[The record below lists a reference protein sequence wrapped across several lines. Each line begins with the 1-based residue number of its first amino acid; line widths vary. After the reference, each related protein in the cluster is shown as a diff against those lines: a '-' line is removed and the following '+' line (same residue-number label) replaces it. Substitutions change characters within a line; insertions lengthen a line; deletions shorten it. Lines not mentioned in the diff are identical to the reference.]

1 MENQLQIFEN
11 AEFGQVRTIV
21 IDNEPWFVGRDVA
34 EILGYNNPNE
44 AIQDHVDN
52 EDKFIRS
59 SKGRELLKLF
69 NSLKEIQKQFGRQD
83 NWFINESGLYSLIF
97 TSKLPAAKVFKHWIT
112 HEVLP
117 AIRKTGSYELDEK
130 QKAKAEIEKKKLEIQ
145 AMRVQA
151 MLLNAKT
158 KQAKVIAELAK
169 TSKLPTYQ
177 NALIATAAKVVT
189 GEEVI
194 ALPTSESGR
203 ERHPL
208 GWYCKFFNKKETW
221 ATYLGKMLK
230 KQGIEKI
237 HGKTGELIEFVDDN
251 NNQRQGFEWYS
262 DYLLPIVKNMAEVS

>member
-1 MENQLQIFEN
+1 MENQLQIFES
-11 AEFGQVRTIV
+11 AEFGQVRTIEENGKILFIASDIV
-21 IDNEPWFVGRDVA
+21 KA
-34 EILGYNNPNE
+34 LGYANTSKAVN
-44 AIQDHVDN
+44 DHCRCVTKRYIPHPQGKSTLEVN
-52 EDKFIRS
+52 VI
-59 SKGRELLKLF
+59 SKGDIYR
-69 NSLKEIQKQFGRQD
+69 
-83 NWFINESGLYSLIF
+83 LIAH
-97 TSKLPAAKVFKHWIT
+97 SKLPAAEKFEGWVFD
-112 HEVLP
+112 EVLP
-117 AIRKTGSYELDEK
+117 TIRKTGSYGLDEK
-130 QKAKAEIEKKKLEIQ
+130 Q
-145 AMRVQA
+145 
-151 MLLNAKT
+151 NAKT

-169 TSKLPTYQ
+169 TSKLPTHQ